1 MPIHK
6 VGTLIILWFYTP
18 YPSSLLGYPFG
29 DPFPNNV
36 RTLSSIP
43 QYQKKIKENF
53 LFRFLAEKKYFVDY
67 PLFWH
72 SCKSWQLRRAVRE
85 AQCLGLNIFLSTC
98 WDNFF
103 SMAHAKTK
111 LKKSITDFSKYLPNN
126 SRKHSNHHKNYA
138 KTLFCS
144 RILHSHFQ
152 SRFLCESIFKWANC
166 RNGVFLTC
174 IWIPGRTCAVEVWLN
189 KSAT

>member
-103 SMAHAKTK
+103 LAWLM
-111 LKKSITDFSKYLPNN
+111 LKQSSKRASQIFLNIYQIIPENIP
-126 SRKHSNHHKNYA
+126 
-138 KTLFCS
+138 TTI
-144 RILHSHFQ
+144 RIM
-152 SRFLCESIFKWANC
+152 
-166 RNGVFLTC
+166 
-174 IWIPGRTCAVEVWLN
+174 
-189 KSAT
+189 